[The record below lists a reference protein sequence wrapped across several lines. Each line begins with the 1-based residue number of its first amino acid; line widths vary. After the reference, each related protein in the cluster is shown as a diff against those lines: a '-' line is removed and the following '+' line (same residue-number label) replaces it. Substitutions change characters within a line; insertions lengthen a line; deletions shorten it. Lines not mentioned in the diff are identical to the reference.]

1 MIKKFIISACL
12 LLSLVS
18 FAQEGTSSPYSFYGI
33 GDIRFKG
40 TLENRS
46 MAGVAVEQDS
56 IHINLENPS
65 SYANL
70 KLTTFSLG
78 GTYATKTLKSNTG
91 SASTR
96 RTTLDYLTVGLP
108 LGKFGAGFGLIP
120 YSSVGY
126 KIESLSALDGALNRR
141 LSGNGGLNKVFLGI
155 GYKIA
160 PNFSIGADAHYN
172 FGKIET
178 NSLEFVTNVPIGT
191 RELNTADLSGVNF
204 NIGTMYQA
212 KISKKLSLYTSLNYT
227 LESTLTSK
235 NTRNISSVRYNSG
248 FDVLVVDVLADQ
260 NEQVDVKMPSRIS
273 FGAGIGES
281 KKWLIGGQVAYQKTS
296 GQANTYNQA
305 SNVGYGRYGSVSL
318 GGYYIPS
325 YNSFSS
331 YAKRIVYRGGVKYE
345 KTGLM
350 INSESINDMG
360 LTLGLGLPITG
371 SFSNIN
377 IGFELGKRG
386 TTNAN
391 LIQEN
396 YANFSVGFSLND
408 KWFDKRRFN

>member
-56 IHINLENPS
+56 IHINLENPAS
-65 SYANL
+65 FSNL

-78 GTYATKTLKSNTG
+78 GTYATKSLKSNTG
-91 SASTR
+91 SANTR
-96 RTTLDYLTVGLP
+96 RTTLDYLAVGLP

-126 KIESLSALDGALNRR
+126 KIESLSAIDGAVNRR
-141 LSGNGGLNKVFLGI
+141 LSGNGGLNKVFLGV

-178 NSLEFVTNVPIGT
+178 NSLEFITNVPVGT

-235 NTRNISSVRYNSG
+235 NTRNISSVRYSSG

-260 NEQVDVKMPSRIS
+260 NEQVKLKMPSKIS

-281 KKWLIGGQVAYQKTS
+281 KKWLIGGMVAYQKTS
-296 GQANTYNQA
+296 GQENSYNKA

-331 YAKRIVYRGGVKYE
+331 YAKRIVYRGGIKYE

-350 INSESINDMG
+350 INSESINDTG
-360 LTLGLGLPITG
+360 FTLGLGLPITG

-377 IGFELGKRG
+377 LGFELGKRG

-391 LIQEN
+391 LVQEN

-408 KWFDKRRFN
+408 KWFDKRKFN

>member
-56 IHINLENPS
+56 IHINLENPAS
-65 SYANL
+65 FSNL

-78 GTYATKTLKSNTG
+78 GTYATKGLKSDTG

-96 RTTLDYLTVGLP
+96 RTTLDYLAVGLP
-108 LGKFGAGFGLIP
+108 LGKFGVGFGLIP

-126 KIESLSALDGALNRR
+126 KIESLSAIDGAVNRR
-141 LSGNGGLNKVFLGI
+141 LSGNGGLNKVFVGV

-178 NSLEFVTNVPIGT
+178 NSLEFVTNVPVGT

-212 KISKKLSLYTSLNYT
+212 KISKKLNLYTSLNYT
-227 LESTLTSK
+227 LESNLTSK
-235 NTRNISSVRYNSG
+235 NTRNISSVRYSSG
-248 FDVLVVDVLADQ
+248 FDVVVVDVLADQ
-260 NEQVDVKMPSRIS
+260 NDQVKMKMPSRIS

-281 KKWLIGGQVAYQKTS
+281 KKWLIGGMVAYQKTS
-296 GQANTYNQA
+296 GQENTYNKA

-318 GGYYIPS
+318 GGYYIPNYS
-325 YNSFSS
+325 SFSS
-331 YAKRIVYRGGVKYE
+331 YAKRIVYRGGIKYE

-350 INSESINDMG
+350 INSESINDTG
-360 LTLGLGLPITG
+360 FTLGLGLPITG

-377 IGFELGKRG
+377 LGFELGKRG

-391 LIQEN
+391 LVQEN

-408 KWFDKRRFN
+408 KWFDKRKFN